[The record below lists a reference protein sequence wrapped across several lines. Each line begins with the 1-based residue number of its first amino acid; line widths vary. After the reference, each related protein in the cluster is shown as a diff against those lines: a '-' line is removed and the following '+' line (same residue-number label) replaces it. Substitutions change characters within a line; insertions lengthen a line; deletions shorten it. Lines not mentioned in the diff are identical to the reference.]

1 MLIKSTILKLQKSFL
16 YNFGVVDKIWLNS
29 AAILVVKGVGDG
41 ALSSGPGLND
51 DLIQYVNKN
60 KHKYLTVELVTRAT
74 FFIYGSQK
82 LYVTNVLLRGRDVS
96 FLDIPRVL
104 YTSRTPI
111 LSNFD

>member
-1 MLIKSTILKLQKSFL
+1 M
-16 YNFGVVDKIWLNS
+16 
-29 AAILVVKGVGDG
+29 AILVVKGAGDG

-82 LYVTNVLLRGRDVS
+82 LYVTKVHKNMVLLRGRDVT
-96 FLDIPRVL
+96 FLDLPRVL
-104 YTSRTPI
+104 
-111 LSNFD
+111 